1 MAHSPPS
8 LHSYRLTRAR
18 RLPCGHE
25 FDQHSASPQQPLGL
39 LALQAADVSL
49 RCCGRDGGGG
59 RPARCGGGAS
69 KPHSP
74 SHPAPSLI
82 QSLLPR
88 AHGQAL
94 GYGGALR
101 KRFGLE
107 EAYTQLNHGPFGVCP
122 PDVNNTRKALLD
134 HVETNPDAWIGH
146 HGPEKSYRPL
156 MNEAKELIAKELHIP
171 AVNDIV
177 LVENASSGINAVMR
191 SFPWR
196 AGDKV
201 LYLNCA
207 YGMVQN
213 VLGYLAKTHGVE
225 LVVVEMESTGFAS
238 PGAVIDAV
246 AAVVKAHGGPSAF
259 RAAVISHITSVPAV
273 ILPVREFCD
282 LLGPGV
288 PVVCD
293 GAHALGQLD
302 VDVPALGCAAC
313 ESYVCLCG

>member
-1 MAHSPPS
+1 M
-8 LHSYRLTRAR
+8 
-18 RLPCGHE
+18 E
-25 FDQHSASPQQPLGL
+25 
-39 LALQAADVSL
+39 AA
-49 RCCGRDGGGG
+49 
-59 RPARCGGGAS
+59 GAQLD
-69 KPHSP
+69 
-74 SHPAPSLI
+74 A
-82 QSLLPR
+82 
-88 AHGQAL
+88 AQAL
-94 GYGGALR
+94 GYGSALR
-101 KRFGLE
+101 GRFGLE
-107 EAYTQLNHGPFGVCP
+107 ESYTQLNHGSFGVCP
-122 PDVNNTRKALLD
+122 PDVNDNRKALLD

-171 AVNDIV
+171 SVDDIV

-213 VLGYLAKTHGVE
+213 VLKYLGKTHGVE

-238 PGAVIDAV
+238 PKAVIDAV
-246 AAVVKAHGGPSAF
+246 AEAVQEHGGASAF

-282 LLGPGV
+282 LLGPEV
-288 PVVCD
+288 PVVVD

-313 ESYVCLCG
+313 KS